1 MTMQM
6 KGAEVRVADSKDTLS
21 KELAQYVIAKASAAK
36 DARGKFVC
44 AVSGGSLPK
53 TLAADLISGENKD
66 KAQFPSWHV
75 YFADE
80 RCVPLDHEDSN
91 YLLAKNELFDK
102 SSIPSSQIY
111 PIDPSLEPEKCAE
124 AYAKTIKENMGEGTP
139 VFDVLFLGI
148 GPDGHTCSL
157 FPDHPLLKENSK
169 TVAHILDSPKPPPE
183 RVTLTFPVVNAA
195 RDVVFVTTGSGKKEA
210 LQSILKDPD
219 SKLPASMVRPTNG
232 SVVWFVDSEAAAT
245 LS

>member
-1 MTMQM
+1 MQM

-102 SSIPSSQIY
+102 SSIPSSQVGFY
-111 PIDPSLEPEKCAE
+111 TALPPSSA
-124 AYAKTIKENMGEGTP
+124 
-139 VFDVLFLGI
+139 
-148 GPDGHTCSL
+148 DGLSSRKSHLLSDADL
-157 FPDHPLLKENSK
+157 SDRPL
-169 TVAHILDSPKPPPE
+169 P
-183 RVTLTFPVVNAA
+183 
-195 RDVVFVTTGSGKKEA
+195 
-210 LQSILKDPD
+210 
-219 SKLPASMVRPTNG
+219 
-232 SVVWFVDSEAAAT
+232 
-245 LS
+245 